1 MESSNLS
8 LHSLLK
14 EEHPPLLSPT
24 NILRNTNNLTRHFQN
39 SKFQERLKVQNKVA
53 MFKLKIISS
62 VCFTFMTI
70 EFIFGYIAGSL
81 AIISDATHLLS
92 DLAGFLISLFSLI
105 VALKP
110 ADKNFTFGYH
120 RFEVLGALASILIIW
135 ALTVWLLLEAVYRI
149 KHPNPIVGLIMV
161 CIAAGSLV
169 FNIIMNRILAYNPVV
184 NAMDE
189 GMGAIKQNKEKE
201 EEKELD
207 NSNNINSEIMMNLN
221 NNNKNDLKEK
231 LLDNSDE
238 ENSDKFVNLGMNE
251 DDLEHNLKA
260 DENPVIRAAYIH
272 ILGDMIQ
279 STGVLLAALAIY
291 LFQDT
296 HPGVRILDPICT
308 FCFAIVVLCIT
319 FPVSRDCIF
328 VLLESTPRDLD
339 IESLYAELS
348 SIKGVISVHDIHLWN
363 ISIGRPSIALHII
376 CENPGDTLK
385 IANETCKSYGIKHC
399 TIQTET
405 KDCNCK
411 HEEDNDIH

>member
-1 MESSNLS
+1 METSNISRLVP
-8 LHSLLK
+8 
-14 EEHPPLLSPT
+14 EEHPPLLSPS
-24 NILRNTNNLTRHFQN
+24 NILQPTNDLTRHFQN
-39 SKFQERLKVQNKVA
+39 SKFQERLKIQNQVA
-53 MFKLKIISS
+53 MFKLKVISS
-62 VCFTFMTI
+62 VCCTFMII

-81 AIISDATHLLS
+81 AIMSDATHLLS

-110 ADKNFTFGYH
+110 ANKNFTFGYH

-135 ALTVWLLLEAVYRI
+135 GLTVWLLIAAVYRI
-149 KHPNPIVGLIMV
+149 KHPNPIVGIIMV

-189 GMGAIKQNKEKE
+189 GLGAIKETKKDEESSSNEAVTMNILNNKDMNEGL
-201 EEKELD
+201 LD
-207 NSNNINSEIMMNLN
+207 NYNTAENSKDSN
-221 NNNKNDLKEK
+221 NNN
-231 LLDNSDE
+231 
-238 ENSDKFVNLGMNE
+238 GMNE
-251 DDLEHNLKA
+251 GDLEHNLKA
-260 DENPVIRAAYIH
+260 DDNPVIRAAYIH

-279 STGVLLAALAIY
+279 SSGVLLAALMIY

-319 FPVSRDCIF
+319 FPVSRDCF
-328 VLLESTPRDLD
+328 YVLLESTPRDLD
-339 IESLYAELS
+339 IESLYNDLS

-376 CENPGDTLK
+376 CDNPDEILK
-385 IANETCKSYGIKHC
+385 TATQTCKDYGIKHC

-405 KDCNCK
+405 VECNCQ

>member
-1 MESSNLS
+1 METSNISRLVNEDSSNS
-8 LHSLLK
+8 
-14 EEHPPLLSPT
+14 LLSPA
-24 NILRNTNNLTRHFQN
+24 NILKPTNSLSKHFQN

-53 MFKLKIISS
+53 MFKLKIISL

-110 ADKNFTFGYH
+110 ADKHFTFGYH

-135 ALTVWLLLEAVYRI
+135 GLTVWLLIEAVYRV
-149 KHPNPIVGLIMV
+149 KHPNPIVGIIMV

-184 NAMDE
+184 NAMDD
-189 GMGAIKQNKEKE
+189 GMAAIKDNNKEE
-201 EEKELD
+201 VTM
-207 NSNNINSEIMMNLN
+207 NINN
-221 NNNKNDLKEK
+221 NDDLKET
-231 LLDNSDE
+231 LLDKESNSLE
-238 ENSDKFVNLGMNE
+238 MNE
-251 DDLEHNLKA
+251 SDLEHNLKA

-279 STGVLLAALAIY
+279 STGVLIAAICIY
-291 LFQDT
+291 VFQDT

-319 FPVSRDCIF
+319 FPVSRDCF
-328 VLLESTPRDLD
+328 YVLLESTPRDLD
-339 IESLYAELS
+339 IEALYADLS
-348 SIKGVISVHDIHLWN
+348 SIEGVISVHDIHLWN

-376 CENPGDTLK
+376 CKSPKDTLK
-385 IANETCKSYGIKHC
+385 KATQTCKEYGIKHC

-405 KDCNCK
+405 KENNCQ

>member
-1 MESSNLS
+1 MDTSNIS
-8 LHSLLK
+8 LTHIITDDNPS
-14 EEHPPLLSPT
+14 LLSPT
-24 NILRNTNNLTRHFQN
+24 NILRPLNNLSRHFQN
-39 SKFQERLKVQNKVA
+39 SKFQERLKVQNQVA

-62 VCFTFMTI
+62 VCFTFMMI

-135 ALTVWLLLEAVYRI
+135 ALTVWLLVEAVYRI

-189 GMGAIKQNKEKE
+189 GLGAIKQNKEKE
-201 EEKELD
+201 VENK
-207 NSNNINSEIMMNLN
+207 NNNEVTMNLN
-221 NNNKNDLKEK
+221 NNNMSEG
-231 LLDNSDE
+231 LLVNYKE
-238 ENSDKFVNLGMNE
+238 ENAENNNKNNLGMNDE
-251 DDLEHNLKA
+251 DLEHNLKA
-260 DENPVIRAAYIH
+260 DDNPVIRAAYIH

-279 STGVLLAALAIY
+279 STGVLLAAICIY

-319 FPVSRDCIF
+319 FPVSRDCFF

-339 IESLYAELS
+339 IEALYNDLGE
-348 SIKGVISVHDIHLWN
+348 IKGVISVHDIHLWN

-376 CENPGDTLK
+376 CENPRETLK
-385 IANETCKSYGIKHC
+385 TATQTCKDYGIKHC

-405 KDCNCK
+405 KECNCQ

>member
-1 MESSNLS
+1 MEKSNISRLVNEDSSNS
-8 LHSLLK
+8 
-14 EEHPPLLSPT
+14 LLSPA
-24 NILRNTNNLTRHFQN
+24 NILKPTNSLSKHFQN

-53 MFKLKIISS
+53 MFKLKIISL

-110 ADKNFTFGYH
+110 ADKHFTFGYH

-135 ALTVWLLLEAVYRI
+135 GLTVWLLIEAVYRI
-149 KHPNPIVGLIMV
+149 KHPNPIVGIIMV

-184 NAMDE
+184 NAMDD
-189 GMGAIKQNKEKE
+189 GMAAIKDNNKEE
-201 EEKELD
+201 VTM
-207 NSNNINSEIMMNLN
+207 NINN
-221 NNNKNDLKEK
+221 NDDLKET
-231 LLDNSDE
+231 LLDKESNSLE
-238 ENSDKFVNLGMNE
+238 MNE
-251 DDLEHNLKA
+251 SDLEHNLKA

-279 STGVLLAALAIY
+279 STGVLIAAICIY
-291 LFQDT
+291 VFQDT

-319 FPVSRDCIF
+319 FPVSRDCF
-328 VLLESTPRDLD
+328 YVLLESTPRDLD
-339 IESLYAELS
+339 IEALYADLS
-348 SIKGVISVHDIHLWN
+348 SIEGVISVHDIHLWN

-376 CENPGDTLK
+376 CKSPKDTLK
-385 IANETCKSYGIKHC
+385 KATQTCKEYGIKHC

-405 KDCNCK
+405 KENNCQ

>member
-1 MESSNLS
+1 MDTSNIS
-8 LHSLLK
+8 LKHIITEDNPS
-14 EEHPPLLSPT
+14 LLSPQ
-24 NILRNTNNLTRHFQN
+24 NILRPLNNLSRHFKN
-39 SKFQERLKVQNKVA
+39 SKFQERLKVQNQVA

-135 ALTVWLLLEAVYRI
+135 ALTVWLLIEAVYRI

-184 NAMDE
+184 NSMDE
-189 GMGAIKQNKEKE
+189 GMGAIKQNKDKE
-201 EEKELD
+201 EEKD
-207 NSNNINSEIMMNLN
+207 NGEVSMNLN
-221 NNNKNDLKEK
+221 NNNMNEALLINYKN
-231 LLDNSDE
+231 
-238 ENSDKFVNLGMNE
+238 ENVESNNNKLGMNDE
-251 DDLEHNLKA
+251 DLEHNLKA
-260 DENPVIRAAYIH
+260 DDNPVIRAAYIH

-319 FPVSRDCIF
+319 FPVSRDCFF

-339 IESLYAELS
+339 IEALYNDLG

-376 CENPGDTLK
+376 CENPKETLK
-385 IANETCKSYGIKHC
+385 TATQTCKDYGIKHC

-405 KDCNCK
+405 KECNCQ

>member
-1 MESSNLS
+1 METSSIS
-8 LHSLLK
+8 LNSLLK
-14 EEHPPLLSPT
+14 ENHPPLLSPA
-24 NILRNTNNLTRHFQN
+24 NILSPTNDLTRHFQN
-39 SKFQERLKVQNKVA
+39 SKFQERLKVQNQVA

-110 ADKNFTFGYH
+110 ADKDFTFGYH

-135 ALTVWLLLEAVYRI
+135 ALTVWLLIEAVYRI
-149 KHPNPIVGLIMV
+149 KHPNPIVGFIMV

-189 GMGAIKQNKEKE
+189 GMGAIKINK
-201 EEKELD
+201 D
-207 NSNNINSEIMMNLN
+207 NEIDNNNNIDNEVTMNLN
-221 NNNKNDLKEK
+221 NNKNDMKEA
-231 LLDNSDE
+231 LLDNNDLE
-238 ENSDKFVNLGMNE
+238 KGNKAAGLGMNE
-251 DDLEHNLKA
+251 SDLEHNLKA
-260 DENPVIRAAYIH
+260 DDNPVIRAAYIH

-319 FPVSRDCIF
+319 FPVSKDCIF

-339 IESLYAELS
+339 IESLYSDLS
-348 SIKGVISVHDIHLWN
+348 SLKGVISVHDIHLWN

-376 CENPGDTLK
+376 CENPGETIK
-385 IANETCKSYGIKHC
+385 IATETCKSYGIKHC

-405 KDCNCK
+405 KEYNCQ

>member
-1 MESSNLS
+1 METTNISSLIPGENPS
-8 LHSLLK
+8 
-14 EEHPPLLSPT
+14 LLSPSS
-24 NILRNTNNLTRHFQN
+24 ILRPVNNLTKHFQN

-62 VCFTFMTI
+62 VCCTFMII
-70 EFIFGYIAGSL
+70 EFIFGYLAGSL
-81 AIISDATHLLS
+81 AIMSDATHLLS
-92 DLAGFLISLFSLI
+92 DLAGFLISFFSLI

-110 ADKNFTFGYH
+110 ANKDFTFGYH

-135 ALTVWLLLEAVYRI
+135 ALTVWLLIAAVYRI

-184 NAMDE
+184 NSMDE
-189 GMGAIKQNKEKE
+189 GMGAIKTVKKEQE
-201 EEKELD
+201 
-207 NSNNINSEIMMNLN
+207 NNNINNINEPITLNISN
-221 NNNKNDLKEK
+221 NNDMKEA
-231 LLDNSDE
+231 LLDNYNTNE
-238 ENSDKFVNLGMNE
+238 MNAN
-251 DDLEHNLKA
+251 DLEHNLKA
-260 DENPVIRAAYIH
+260 DDNPVIRAAYIH

-279 STGVLLAALAIY
+279 SAGVLLAALMIY

-319 FPVSRDCIF
+319 FPVSRDCLF

-339 IESLYAELS
+339 IDSLYNDLS
-348 SIKGVISVHDIHLWN
+348 DIKGVISVHDIHLWN

-376 CENPGDTLK
+376 CDNPDDILK
-385 IANETCKSYGIKHC
+385 KATQKCQDYGIKHC

-405 KDCNCK
+405 VECNCQ

>member
-1 MESSNLS
+1 MDTSNIS
-8 LHSLLK
+8 LTHIITDDNPS
-14 EEHPPLLSPT
+14 LLSPT
-24 NILRNTNNLTRHFQN
+24 NILRPLNNLSRHFQN
-39 SKFQERLKVQNKVA
+39 SKFQERLKVQNQVA

-62 VCFTFMTI
+62 VCFTFMMI

-135 ALTVWLLLEAVYRI
+135 ALTVWLLVEAVYRI

-189 GMGAIKQNKEKE
+189 GLGAIKQNKEKE
-201 EEKELD
+201 DENK
-207 NSNNINSEIMMNLN
+207 NNNEVTMNLN
-221 NNNKNDLKEK
+221 NNNMSEG
-231 LLDNSDE
+231 LLVNYKE
-238 ENSDKFVNLGMNE
+238 ENAENNNKNNLGMNDE
-251 DDLEHNLKA
+251 DLEHNLKA
-260 DENPVIRAAYIH
+260 DDNPVIRAAYIH

-319 FPVSRDCIF
+319 FPVSRDCFF

-339 IESLYAELS
+339 IEALYNDLGE
-348 SIKGVISVHDIHLWN
+348 IKGVISVHDIHLWN

-376 CENPGDTLK
+376 CENPRETLK
-385 IANETCKSYGIKHC
+385 TATQTCKDYGIKHC

-405 KDCNCK
+405 KECNCQ

>member
-1 MESSNLS
+1 MDTSNIS
-8 LHSLLK
+8 LNNHIIT
-14 EEHPPLLSPT
+14 EENPSLLSPQ
-24 NILRNTNNLTRHFQN
+24 NILRPLNNLSRHFKN
-39 SKFQERLKVQNKVA
+39 SKFQERLKVQNQVA

-135 ALTVWLLLEAVYRI
+135 ALTVWLLIEAVWRI

-189 GMGAIKQNKEKE
+189 GMAAIKQNKDNE
-201 EEKELD
+201 EEKKNTEV
-207 NSNNINSEIMMNLN
+207 SMNLN
-221 NNNKNDLKEK
+221 NNNMTEGLLVNYKNENGEN
-231 LLDNSDE
+231 DNT
-238 ENSDKFVNLGMNE
+238 NNLGMNDE
-251 DDLEHNLKA
+251 DLEHNLKA
-260 DENPVIRAAYIH
+260 DDNPVIRAAYIH

-291 LFQDT
+291 IFQDT

-319 FPVSRDCIF
+319 FPVSRDCFF

-339 IESLYAELS
+339 IEALYNDLGA
-348 SIKGVISVHDIHLWN
+348 IKGVISVHDIHLWN

-376 CENPGDTLK
+376 CENPKETLK
-385 IANETCKSYGIKHC
+385 TATQTCKDYGIKHC

-405 KDCNCK
+405 KECNCQ

>member
-1 MESSNLS
+1 METSNISRLVP
-8 LHSLLK
+8 
-14 EEHPPLLSPT
+14 EEHPPLLSPS
-24 NILRNTNNLTRHFQN
+24 NILQPTNDLTRHFQN
-39 SKFQERLKVQNKVA
+39 SKFQERLKIQNQVA
-53 MFKLKIISS
+53 MFKLKVISS
-62 VCFTFMTI
+62 VCCTFMII

-81 AIISDATHLLS
+81 AIMSDATHLLS

-110 ADKNFTFGYH
+110 ANKNFTFGYH

-135 ALTVWLLLEAVYRI
+135 GLTVWLLIAAVYRI
-149 KHPNPIVGLIMV
+149 KHPNPIVGIIMV

-189 GMGAIKQNKEKE
+189 GLGAIKETKKDEESSSNEAVTMNILNNKDMNEGL
-201 EEKELD
+201 LD
-207 NSNNINSEIMMNLN
+207 NYNTAENSKDSN
-221 NNNKNDLKEK
+221 NNN
-231 LLDNSDE
+231 
-238 ENSDKFVNLGMNE
+238 GMNE
-251 DDLEHNLKA
+251 GDLEHNLKA
-260 DENPVIRAAYIH
+260 DDNPVIRAAYIH

-279 STGVLLAALAIY
+279 SSGVLLAALMIY

-319 FPVSRDCIF
+319 FPVSRDCF
-328 VLLESTPRDLD
+328 YVLLESTPRDLD
-339 IESLYAELS
+339 IESLYNDLS

-376 CENPGDTLK
+376 CDNPDEILK
-385 IANETCKSYGIKHC
+385 TATQTCKDYGIKHC

-405 KDCNCK
+405 LANNCQ

>member
-1 MESSNLS
+1 
-8 LHSLLK
+8 
-14 EEHPPLLSPT
+14 
-24 NILRNTNNLTRHFQN
+24 
-39 SKFQERLKVQNKVA
+39 
-53 MFKLKIISS
+53 
-62 VCFTFMTI
+62 MTI

-207 NSNNINSEIMMNLN
+207 NSNNINNEIMMNL

>member
-1 MESSNLS
+1 METTNISSLIPGENPS
-8 LHSLLK
+8 
-14 EEHPPLLSPT
+14 LLSPSS
-24 NILRNTNNLTRHFQN
+24 ILRPVNNLTKHFQN

-62 VCFTFMTI
+62 VCCTFMII
-70 EFIFGYIAGSL
+70 EFIFGYLAGSL
-81 AIISDATHLLS
+81 AIMSDATHLLS

-110 ADKNFTFGYH
+110 ANKDFTFGYH
-120 RFEVLGALASILIIW
+120 RFEVLGALASVLIIW
-135 ALTVWLLLEAVYRI
+135 ALTIWLLIAAVYRI

-184 NAMDE
+184 NSMDE
-189 GMGAIKQNKEKE
+189 GMGAIKTVKKEQE
-201 EEKELD
+201 
-207 NSNNINSEIMMNLN
+207 NNNINNINEPITLNISN
-221 NNNKNDLKEK
+221 NNDMKEA
-231 LLDNSDE
+231 LLDNYNTNE
-238 ENSDKFVNLGMNE
+238 MNAN
-251 DDLEHNLKA
+251 DLEHNLKA
-260 DENPVIRAAYIH
+260 DDNPVIRAAYIH

-279 STGVLLAALAIY
+279 SAGVLLAALMIY

-319 FPVSRDCIF
+319 FPVSRDCLF

-339 IESLYAELS
+339 IDSLYNDLS
-348 SIKGVISVHDIHLWN
+348 DIKGVISVHDIHLWN

-376 CENPGDTLK
+376 CDNPDDILK
-385 IANETCKSYGIKHC
+385 KATQKCQDYGIKHC

-405 KDCNCK
+405 VECNCQ

>member
-1 MESSNLS
+1 METTNISSLIPGEN
-8 LHSLLK
+8 
-14 EEHPPLLSPT
+14 PTLLSPSS
-24 NILRNTNNLTRHFQN
+24 ILRPVNDLTKHFQN

-62 VCFTFMTI
+62 VCCTFMII
-70 EFIFGYIAGSL
+70 EFIFGYLAGSL
-81 AIISDATHLLS
+81 AIMSDATHLLS

-110 ADKNFTFGYH
+110 ANKDFTFGYH

-135 ALTVWLLLEAVYRI
+135 ALTVWLLIAAVYRI

-184 NAMDE
+184 NSMDE
-189 GMGAIKQNKEKE
+189 GMGAIKTVKKEQE
-201 EEKELD
+201 
-207 NSNNINSEIMMNLN
+207 NNNINNINEPITLNISN
-221 NNNKNDLKEK
+221 NNDMKEA
-231 LLDNSDE
+231 LLDNYNTND
-238 ENSDKFVNLGMNE
+238 MNAN
-251 DDLEHNLKA
+251 DLEHNLKA
-260 DENPVIRAAYIH
+260 DDNPVIRAAYIH

-279 STGVLLAALAIY
+279 SAGVLLAALMIY

-319 FPVSRDCIF
+319 FPVSRDCLF

-339 IESLYAELS
+339 IDSLYNDLS
-348 SIKGVISVHDIHLWN
+348 DIKGVISVHDIHLWN

-376 CENPGDTLK
+376 CDNPDDILK
-385 IANETCKSYGIKHC
+385 KATQKCQDYGIKHC
-399 TIQTET
+399 TIQSET
-405 KDCNCK
+405 VECNCQ

>member
-1 MESSNLS
+1 METSNISRLVP
-8 LHSLLK
+8 
-14 EEHPPLLSPT
+14 EEHPPLLSPS
-24 NILRNTNNLTRHFQN
+24 NILQPTNNLTRHFQN

-70 EFIFGYIAGSL
+70 EFIFGYLAGSL
-81 AIISDATHLLS
+81 AIMSDATHLLS

-135 ALTVWLLLEAVYRI
+135 ALTVWLLIAAVYRI
-149 KHPNPIVGLIMV
+149 KHPNPIVGFIMV

-184 NAMDE
+184 NSMDE
-189 GMGAIKQNKEKE
+189 GMGAIKAVNIKE
-201 EEKELD
+201 E
-207 NSNNINSEIMMNLN
+207 NNDIIN
-221 NNNKNDLKEK
+221 NNNEEVIMNLTKKNDMNE
-231 LLDNSDE
+231 LLINYTTD
-238 ENSDKFVNLGMNE
+238 ENSNEKEGNNSLGMNAS
-251 DDLEHNLKA
+251 DLEHNLKA
-260 DENPVIRAAYIH
+260 DDNPVIRAAYIH

-279 STGVLLAALAIY
+279 STGVLLAALVIY
-291 LFQDT
+291 FFQDT

-308 FCFAIVVLCIT
+308 FGFAIVVLCIT
-319 FPVSRDCIF
+319 FPVSRDCF
-328 VLLESTPRDLD
+328 YVLLESTPRDLD
-339 IESLYAELS
+339 IESLYNDLN

-376 CENPGDTLK
+376 CDNPNEILK
-385 IANETCKSYGIKHC
+385 IATQTCKNYGIKHC

-405 KDCNCK
+405 LANNCQ

>member
-1 MESSNLS
+1 METSNISRLVP
-8 LHSLLK
+8 
-14 EEHPPLLSPT
+14 EEHPPLLSPS
-24 NILRNTNNLTRHFQN
+24 NILQPTNDLTRHFQN
-39 SKFQERLKVQNKVA
+39 SKFQERLKIQNQVA
-53 MFKLKIISS
+53 MFKLKVISS
-62 VCFTFMTI
+62 VCCTFMTI

-81 AIISDATHLLS
+81 AIMSDATHLLS

-110 ADKNFTFGYH
+110 ANKNFTFGYH

-135 ALTVWLLLEAVYRI
+135 GLTVWLLIAAVYRI
-149 KHPNPIVGLIMV
+149 KHPNPIVGIIMV

-184 NAMDE
+184 NAMDN
-189 GMGAIKQNKEKE
+189 GLGAIKETKKE
-201 EEKELD
+201 EES
-207 NSNNINSEIMMNLN
+207 NSNEAVTMNILN
-221 NNNKNDLKEK
+221 NNDMNEG
-231 LLDNSDE
+231 LLDNYNTA
-238 ENSDKFVNLGMNE
+238 ENSKDSNNNNGMNE
-251 DDLEHNLKA
+251 GDLEHNLKA
-260 DENPVIRAAYIH
+260 DDNPVIRAAYIH

-279 STGVLLAALAIY
+279 SSGVLLAALMIY

-319 FPVSRDCIF
+319 FPVSRDCF
-328 VLLESTPRDLD
+328 YVLLESTPRDLD
-339 IESLYAELS
+339 IESLYNDLS

-376 CENPGDTLK
+376 CDNPDEILK
-385 IANETCKSYGIKHC
+385 TATQTCKDYGIKHC

-405 KDCNCK
+405 VECNCQ

>member
-1 MESSNLS
+1 METTNISSLIPGENPS
-8 LHSLLK
+8 
-14 EEHPPLLSPT
+14 LLSPSS
-24 NILRNTNNLTRHFQN
+24 ILRPVNNLTKHFQN

-62 VCFTFMTI
+62 VCCTFMII
-70 EFIFGYIAGSL
+70 EFIFGYLAGSL
-81 AIISDATHLLS
+81 AIMSDATHLLS

-110 ADKNFTFGYH
+110 ANKDFTFGYH

-135 ALTVWLLLEAVYRI
+135 ALTVWLLIAAVYRI

-184 NAMDE
+184 NSMDE
-189 GMGAIKQNKEKE
+189 GMGAIKTVKKEQE
-201 EEKELD
+201 
-207 NSNNINSEIMMNLN
+207 NNNINNINEPITLNISN
-221 NNNKNDLKEK
+221 NNDMKEA
-231 LLDNSDE
+231 LLDNYNTND
-238 ENSDKFVNLGMNE
+238 MNAN
-251 DDLEHNLKA
+251 DLEHNLKA
-260 DENPVIRAAYIH
+260 DDNPVIRAAYIH

-279 STGVLLAALAIY
+279 STGVLLAALMIY

-319 FPVSRDCIF
+319 FPVSRDCLF

-339 IESLYAELS
+339 IDSLYNDLS
-348 SIKGVISVHDIHLWN
+348 DIKGVISVHDIHLWN

-376 CENPGDTLK
+376 CDNPDDTLK
-385 IANETCKSYGIKHC
+385 KATQKCQDYGIKHC

-405 KDCNCK
+405 VECNCQ

>member
-1 MESSNLS
+1 METSNISRLVP
-8 LHSLLK
+8 
-14 EEHPPLLSPT
+14 EEHPPLLSPS
-24 NILRNTNNLTRHFQN
+24 NILQPTNNLTRHFQN

-70 EFIFGYIAGSL
+70 EFIFGYLAGSL

-135 ALTVWLLLEAVYRI
+135 ALTVWLLIAAVYRI
-149 KHPNPIVGLIMV
+149 KHPNPIVGFIMV

-184 NAMDE
+184 NSMDE
-189 GMGAIKQNKEKE
+189 GMGAIKAVNIKE
-201 EEKELD
+201 ENNDIINNNEEVIMNLTKKNDMNELLLD
-207 NSNNINSEIMMNLN
+207 INTDENSNEKKGSNS
-221 NNNKNDLKEK
+221 
-231 LLDNSDE
+231 
-238 ENSDKFVNLGMNE
+238 LGMNAS
-251 DDLEHNLKA
+251 DLEHNLKA
-260 DENPVIRAAYIH
+260 DDNPVIRAAYIH

-279 STGVLLAALAIY
+279 STGVLLAALVIY
-291 LFQDT
+291 FFQDT

-308 FCFAIVVLCIT
+308 FGFAIVVLCIT
-319 FPVSRDCIF
+319 FPVSRDCF
-328 VLLESTPRDLD
+328 YVLLESTPRDLD
-339 IESLYAELS
+339 IESLYNDLN

-376 CENPGDTLK
+376 CDNPNEILK
-385 IANETCKSYGIKHC
+385 IATQTCKNYGIKHC

-405 KDCNCK
+405 LANNCQ

>member
-1 MESSNLS
+1 METSNISRLVP
-8 LHSLLK
+8 
-14 EEHPPLLSPT
+14 EEHPPLLSPS
-24 NILRNTNNLTRHFQN
+24 NILRPTNNLTRHFQN

-70 EFIFGYIAGSL
+70 EFIFGYLAGSL
-81 AIISDATHLLS
+81 AIMSDATHLLS

-135 ALTVWLLLEAVYRI
+135 ALTVWLLIAAVYRI
-149 KHPNPIVGLIMV
+149 KHPNPIVGFIMV

-184 NAMDE
+184 NSMDE
-189 GMGAIKQNKEKE
+189 GMGAIKAVNIKE
-201 EEKELD
+201 E
-207 NSNNINSEIMMNLN
+207 NNDIIN
-221 NNNKNDLKEK
+221 NNNEEVIMNLTKKNDMNEL
-231 LLDNSDE
+231 LLDINTD
-238 ENSDKFVNLGMNE
+238 ENSNEKKGSNSLGMNAS
-251 DDLEHNLKA
+251 DLEHNLKA
-260 DENPVIRAAYIH
+260 DDNPVIRAAYIH

-279 STGVLLAALAIY
+279 STGVLLAA
-291 LFQDT
+291 
-296 HPGVRILDPICT
+296 
-308 FCFAIVVLCIT
+308 IVVLCIT
-319 FPVSRDCIF
+319 FPVSRDCF
-328 VLLESTPRDLD
+328 YVLLESTPRDLD
-339 IESLYAELS
+339 IESLYNDLN

-376 CENPGDTLK
+376 CDNPNEILK
-385 IANETCKSYGIKHC
+385 IATQTCKNYGIKHC

-405 KDCNCK
+405 LANNCQ

>member
-1 MESSNLS
+1 METTNISSLIPGENPS
-8 LHSLLK
+8 
-14 EEHPPLLSPT
+14 LLSPSS
-24 NILRNTNNLTRHFQN
+24 ILRPVNDLTKHFQN

-62 VCFTFMTI
+62 VCCTFMII
-70 EFIFGYIAGSL
+70 EFIFGYLAGSL
-81 AIISDATHLLS
+81 AIMSDATHLLS

-110 ADKNFTFGYH
+110 ANKDFTFGYH

-135 ALTVWLLLEAVYRI
+135 ALTVWLLIAAVYRI

-184 NAMDE
+184 NSMDE
-189 GMGAIKQNKEKE
+189 GMGAIKTVKKEQE
-201 EEKELD
+201 
-207 NSNNINSEIMMNLN
+207 NNNINNINEPITLNISN
-221 NNNKNDLKEK
+221 NNDMKEA
-231 LLDNSDE
+231 LLDNY
-238 ENSDKFVNLGMNE
+238 NTNKMNAN
-251 DDLEHNLKA
+251 DLEHNLKA
-260 DENPVIRAAYIH
+260 DDNPVIRAAYIH

-279 STGVLLAALAIY
+279 SAGVLLAALMIY

-319 FPVSRDCIF
+319 FPVSRDCLF

-339 IESLYAELS
+339 IDSLYNDLS
-348 SIKGVISVHDIHLWN
+348 DIKGVISVHDIHLWN

-376 CENPGDTLK
+376 CDNPDDILK
-385 IANETCKSYGIKHC
+385 KATQKCQDYGIKHC

-405 KDCNCK
+405 VECNCQ

>member
-1 MESSNLS
+1 METSNISRLVP
-8 LHSLLK
+8 
-14 EEHPPLLSPT
+14 EEHPPLLSPS
-24 NILRNTNNLTRHFQN
+24 NILQPTNDLTRHFQN
-39 SKFQERLKVQNKVA
+39 SKFQERLKIQNQVA
-53 MFKLKIISS
+53 MFKLKVISS
-62 VCFTFMTI
+62 VCCTFMTI

-81 AIISDATHLLS
+81 AIMSDATHLLS

-110 ADKNFTFGYH
+110 ANKNFTFGYH

-135 ALTVWLLLEAVYRI
+135 GLTVWLLIAAVYRI
-149 KHPNPIVGLIMV
+149 KHPNPIVGIIMV

-184 NAMDE
+184 NAMDD
-189 GMGAIKQNKEKE
+189 GLGAIKETKKE
-201 EEKELD
+201 EES
-207 NSNNINSEIMMNLN
+207 NSNEAVTMNILN
-221 NNNKNDLKEK
+221 NNDMNEG
-231 LLDNSDE
+231 LLDNFNTA
-238 ENSDKFVNLGMNE
+238 ENSKDSNNNNGMNE
-251 DDLEHNLKA
+251 GDLEHNLKA
-260 DENPVIRAAYIH
+260 DDNPVIRAAYIH

-279 STGVLLAALAIY
+279 SSGVLLAALMIY

-319 FPVSRDCIF
+319 FPVSRDCF
-328 VLLESTPRDLD
+328 YVLLESTPRDLD
-339 IESLYAELS
+339 IESLYNDLS

-376 CENPGDTLK
+376 CDNPDEILK
-385 IANETCKSYGIKHC
+385 TATQTCKDYGIKHC

-405 KDCNCK
+405 VECNCQ

>member
-1 MESSNLS
+1 METSNISRLVP
-8 LHSLLK
+8 
-14 EEHPPLLSPT
+14 EEHPPLLSPS
-24 NILRNTNNLTRHFQN
+24 NILRPTNNLTRHFQN
-39 SKFQERLKVQNKVA
+39 SKFQERLKIQNQVA
-53 MFKLKIISS
+53 MFKLKVISS

-81 AIISDATHLLS
+81 AIMSDATHLLS

-110 ADKNFTFGYH
+110 ANKNFTFGYH

-135 ALTVWLLLEAVYRI
+135 GLTVWLLIAAVYRI
-149 KHPNPIVGLIMV
+149 KHPNPIVGIIMV

-189 GMGAIKQNKEKE
+189 GMGSIKETKKE
-201 EEKELD
+201 EEINSNEAVTMNILNNNDLNEGLLD
-207 NSNNINSEIMMNLN
+207 NYNTAENSKDSNSNNN
-221 NNNKNDLKEK
+221 
-231 LLDNSDE
+231 
-238 ENSDKFVNLGMNE
+238 GMNE
-251 DDLEHNLKA
+251 GDLEHNLKA
-260 DENPVIRAAYIH
+260 DDNPVIRAAYIH

-279 STGVLLAALAIY
+279 SSGVLLAALMIY

-319 FPVSRDCIF
+319 FPVSRDCF
-328 VLLESTPRDLD
+328 YVLLESTPRDLD
-339 IESLYAELS
+339 IESLYNDLS

-376 CENPGDTLK
+376 CDNPDEILK
-385 IANETCKSYGIKHC
+385 VATQTCKNYGIKHC

-405 KDCNCK
+405 VECNCQ